1 MTARAYALMTGLF
14 VIFLIGLIGAAAYW
28 FGGVHPARRS
38 YVVVAHRSIMG
49 LRAQSTVYY
58 RGVPVGTVTSIDL
71 APQDVSRTLVDISI
85 DPSIP
90 VTAGTY
96 ARLVTQGVTGIAT
109 LELND
114 SGESPARLP
123 SSENSP
129 AHIPLRSGGFS
140 DLTSAART
148 LIGKLDT
155 VADALHRI
163 LGPENQARI
172 GDILATTQQLTQH
185 LDELER
191 RLDTSLAGLPAL
203 TQNARST
210 LKRIDTLTGHLIRL
224 TDSLHQTSERLGSFA
239 ATGKTA
245 GAELAQQTLPKL
257 GTTLDD
263 LQRTAK
269 AIEGLSRSL
278 ERNPQQL
285 LFGPKGTQPGPGEP
299 GYQPPR

>member
-14 VIFLIGLIGAAAYW
+14 VIVLIGLIGAAAYW
-28 FGGVHPARRS
+28 LGGVHPARRP
-38 YVVVAHRSIMG
+38 YVVVAHQSIMG
-49 LRAQSTVYY
+49 LRGQSTVYY
-58 RGVPVGTVTSIDL
+58 RGVPVGNVISIEL
-71 APQDVSRTLVDISI
+71 APHDVSHTLIDISI

-96 ARLVTQGVTGIAT
+96 ARLATQGVTGIAT

-114 SGESPARLP
+114 SGGSPKRLPTSENKPAR
-123 SSENSP
+123 
-129 AHIPLRSGGFS
+129 IPLRSGGFS
-140 DLTSAART
+140 DLTSAARA
-148 LIGKLDT
+148 LIGKLDA
-155 VADALHRI
+155 VADAMHHM
-163 LGPENQARI
+163 LGPKNQARI
-172 GDILATTQQLTQH
+172 SDILATTQRLTQH
-185 LDELER
+185 LDELEN
-191 RLDTSLAGLPAL
+191 RLNTSLAGLPAL
-203 TQNARST
+203 TQNARGT
-210 LKRIDTLTGHLIRL
+210 LKRINTLTEHLIRL
-224 TDSLHQTSERLGSFA
+224 TDSLHQTSERMGSFA

-285 LFGPKGTQPGPGEP
+285 LFGPKGARPGPGEP
-299 GYQPPR
+299 GYQPPG